1 MKTIKTPQEV
11 IKRIHIWDEVQ
22 DYFMITI
29 GCAMYCVG
37 FTLFMLPY
45 KFIPGGCT
53 GIAAL
58 IYYGTGIPTQYSYFV
73 INAILL
79 GIGLKVLG
87 FKYFAK
93 TIYAIVVITVLL
105 GILQNAIMLP
115 DGTLPRLAKDEEFMA
130 AVLGGCIEGSGL
142 ALVFLNNGS
151 SGGTDIIAS
160 IVNKYKSMSMGRI
173 IMYMDFMIVTSGFF
187 VLHDWHK
194 VVIGYCV
201 LIISMIMLDYTMN
214 SATQSVQFT
223 IISEKYDEIAK
234 AINIEVHR
242 GVTVLNGQGWYSKS
256 RRPVLIVMARRRES
270 PQIFRLIKHIDNQ
283 AFVSQTKVVGVYGE
297 GFDHIKT

>member
-79 GIGLKVLG
+79 GMGLKVLG
-87 FKYFAK
+87 FKYFTK

-105 GILQNAIMLP
+105 GILQNAVMLP
-115 DGTLPRLAKDEEFMA
+115 DGTLPRLAKD
-130 AVLGGCIEGSGL
+130 
-142 ALVFLNNGS
+142 
-151 SGGTDIIAS
+151 
-160 IVNKYKSMSMGRI
+160 
-173 IMYMDFMIVTSGFF
+173 
-187 VLHDWHK
+187 
-194 VVIGYCV
+194 
-201 LIISMIMLDYTMN
+201 
-214 SATQSVQFT
+214 
-223 IISEKYDEIAK
+223 
-234 AINIEVHR
+234 
-242 GVTVLNGQGWYSKS
+242 
-256 RRPVLIVMARRRES
+256 
-270 PQIFRLIKHIDNQ
+270 
-283 AFVSQTKVVGVYGE
+283 
-297 GFDHIKT
+297 